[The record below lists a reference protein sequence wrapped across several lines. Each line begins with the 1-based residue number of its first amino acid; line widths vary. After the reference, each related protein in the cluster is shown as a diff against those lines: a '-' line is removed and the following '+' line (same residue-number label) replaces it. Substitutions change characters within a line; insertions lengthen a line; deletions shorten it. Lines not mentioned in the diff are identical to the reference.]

1 VAHVRYNG
9 TVVDESA
16 NTLMRG
22 DGMKTYSLYLE

>member
-1 VAHVRYNG
+1 VRYNG